1 MNKRKFLKLISLPV
15 LGLNLM
21 NIIFSNK
28 LINNLNLKFIKKRK
42 KKNFWILSDLD

>member
-28 LINNLNLKFIKKRK
+28 FINNLNFKFIKKRK

>member
-1 MNKRKFLKLISLPV
+1 MNKRKFLKIISFPV

-21 NIIFSNK
+21 NILFSNK
-28 LINNLNLKFIKKRK
+28 FINNLNLKFIKKRN

>member
-28 LINNLNLKFIKKRK
+28 FINNLNLKFIKKRK